1 MSHVSG
7 VVPCLKG
14 CPKGVPR
21 VVPRGGL
28 IYEKKIN
35 RKIEKEGL
43 QGRIIVTVH
52 RTVVSGR
59 V

>member
-1 MSHVSG
+1 M
-7 VVPCLKG
+7 
-14 CPKGVPR
+14 R
-21 VVPRGGL
+21 R
-28 IYEKKIN
+28 KKN